1 MLMLPMISLLPKES
15 IQVLTKKFDP
25 AFETLNQ
32 AEVQAV
38 VTAELEG
45 AMTNQQMQEICD
57 RHPSDLT
64 KLLQGLV
71 KREFLASV
79 RQGRGTRYTL
89 PGKEGYILGLFERGV
104 ATALTPD
111 SPQTLMAGSLQRL
124 ENSSQAV

>member
-45 AMTNQQMQEICD
+45 AVTNQRMQEICD
-57 RHPSDLT
+57 RLKSLRIQPTWPDMGNLT
-64 KLLQGLV
+64 LTQVSQLV
-71 KREFLASV
+71 LKA
-79 RQGRGTRYTL
+79 
-89 PGKEGYILGLFERGV
+89 
-104 ATALTPD
+104 
-111 SPQTLMAGSLQRL
+111 
-124 ENSSQAV
+124 